1 VLRCP
6 SLTRVQP
13 HPVFFVGG
21 GEAERP
27 SQADPS
33 TTHVMLSAV
42 DEPCVTNVG
51 DATAGL
57 VSDHS
62 WLTREADTYGLAV
75 WPVFFAYFLC
85 GVGPR
90 K

>member
-1 VLRCP
+1 MPLAHARGNRTRCF
-6 SLTRVQP
+6 SSVA
-13 HPVFFVGG
+13 VK
-21 GEAERP
+21 AERP

>member
-1 VLRCP
+1 VLRGP

-33 TTHVMLSAV
+33 TTHVVLGEV
-42 DEPCVTNVG
+42 DESCVPNVG
-51 DATAGL
+51 GATAGL

-62 WLTREADTYGLAV
+62 GLTRAQDTYGLAV
-75 WPVFFAYFLC
+75 
-85 GVGPR
+85 
-90 K
+90 